1 MSVSLS
7 DNLKHVA
14 GEIQSIGR
22 NCEFGYIQRVTFHI
36 EPISLLRW
44 AGSGRRAGLAEAF
57 RNRFEG
63 LTDAMRGRGDP
74 PGKPPEH
81 QDWWL
86 TDERY
91 DILFH
96 TNFKVAEHTLEQA
109 TEKARDRLKRSA
121 EMQVEAVEDADKL
134 FLYSDAA
141 LGSIEE
147 ARDLFEALRS
157 IGPAWL
163 LVVIADQARAGS
175 AVLVEDGL
183 IGGFVSALTSMG
195 NATAFSFDPW
205 PSMLEQAH
213 RIWRDQRS

>member
-1 MSVSLS
+1 MPA
-7 DNLKHVA
+7 NLIHDIKHVA
-14 GEIQSIGR
+14 ADIQSIGR

-44 AGSGRRAGLAEAF
+44 AGSGRRAGLADAF
-57 RNRFEG
+57 RGRFDG
-63 LTDAMRGRGDP
+63 LTDTMRGRGDP
-74 PGKPPEH
+74 PGKPPER

-96 TNFKVAEHTLEQA
+96 TNFKVADNTLEQA
-109 TEKARDRLKRSA
+109 TEKVRDRLKRSA
-121 EMQVEAVEDADKL
+121 DMQIEAVEDADKL

-141 LGSIEE
+141 LDSIEE
-147 ARDLFEALRS
+147 ARDLFDALRS

-163 LVVIADQARAGS
+163 LVVIADEARAGS
-175 AVLVEDGL
+175 AALVEDGL
-183 IGGFVSALTSMG
+183 IGGFVRKLTSMG
-195 NATAFSFDPW
+195 NATAFDFDPW

-213 RIWRDQRS
+213 RIWRNQR

>member
-1 MSVSLS
+1 MATILN
-7 DNLKHVA
+7 DTLKLA
-14 GEIQSIGR
+14 AADIQSIGR

-44 AGSGRRAGLAEAF
+44 AGSGRRSGLADAF
-57 RNRFEG
+57 RRRFDG
-63 LTDAMRGRGDP
+63 LTERMRGRGDP

-109 TEKARDRLKRSA
+109 TAKVRDRLKRSA
-121 EMQVEAVEDADKL
+121 EMQIEAIEDADKL

-141 LGSIEE
+141 LGSIDE
-147 ARDLFEALRS
+147 ARELFEALRS

-163 LVVIADQARAGS
+163 LVVIANEARAGS
-175 AVLVEDGL
+175 AALVEDGL
-183 IGGFVSALTSMG
+183 IEGFVHKLTSMS
-195 NATAFSFDPW
+195 NATAFDFDPW
-205 PSMLEQAH
+205 PPMLEQAH
-213 RIWRDQRS
+213 RIWRDRR